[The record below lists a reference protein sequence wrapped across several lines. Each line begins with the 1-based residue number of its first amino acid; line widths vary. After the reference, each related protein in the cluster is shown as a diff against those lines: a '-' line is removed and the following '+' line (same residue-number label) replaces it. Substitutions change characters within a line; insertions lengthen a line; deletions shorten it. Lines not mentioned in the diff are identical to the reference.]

1 MILQQALRRELAY
14 TAGAVFLVMLTFM
27 LTSLVIRILGM
38 AANGKASPNDVL
50 MLIGLATIGY
60 LSILLSATL
69 FISTLIVLTRWYKDS
84 EMVVWFS
91 AGISLRDLV
100 KPVLQF
106 ATPFFIMALLL
117 GTFAWPWANQ
127 QSALFRDRF
136 EQRGVMSMIA
146 AGRFIEPA
154 KANYV
159 LFIEGIDADMK
170 HARNVFVANAEA
182 NKIGVAL
189 ANQGQFETMP
199 NGDRLV
205 VMEHGRRYSGTPG
218 QIDYRIVEFERY
230 AVKIDNKPPESEA
243 SLPPKSRDTIDLIRN
258 PTRENLGELVWR
270 ISLPI
275 LAFNFVM
282 IAIPLAYVNPRL
294 GRYTPLVFAVLI
306 YLTYSN
312 LVNLTQSWVRNGSLP
327 FWLAWWPI
335 HLTVFLGALLLFR
348 YRQNRS
354 LGGWRAVFG
363 MRRRDNGAAS
373 ATGGR
378 A

>member
-106 ATPFFIMALLL
+106 AAPFIVLALLL
-117 GTFAWPWANQ
+117 GLFAWPWANQ

-182 NKIGVAL
+182 DKIGVAL
-189 ANQGQFETMP
+189 AHQGQFETMP

-205 VMEHGRRYSGTPG
+205 VMENGRRYSGTPG

-230 AVKIDNKPPESEA
+230 AVKVDNKPPESEA

-312 LVNLTQSWVRNGSLP
+312 LINLSQSWVRNGSIP

-335 HLTVFLGALLLFR
+335 HLVVFLGALLLFR

-363 MRRRDNGAAS
+363 LPKRDAA
-373 ATGGR
+373 AAAGGQ